1 MIGSSKNKQKSKNQ
15 LMSDLESAEM
25 ARSRSK
31 LVAPSRETFIK
42 IVVLQMTNQFKVM
55 FPLEDGEAQQN
66 LTPII
71 G

>member
-1 MIGSSKNKQKSKNQ
+1 
-15 LMSDLESAEM
+15 M

-55 FPLEDGEAQQN
+55 FPLEDGEAQQS